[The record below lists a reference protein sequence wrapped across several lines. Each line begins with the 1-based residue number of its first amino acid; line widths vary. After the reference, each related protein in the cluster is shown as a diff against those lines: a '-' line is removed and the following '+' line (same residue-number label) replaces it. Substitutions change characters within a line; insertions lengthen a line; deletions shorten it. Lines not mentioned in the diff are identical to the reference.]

1 MAHTQR
7 RGAAFDNAPMTTPS
21 TLADRLNLELPI
33 AQAGLGGGLA
43 RAELAA
49 AVSRAGALGTV
60 AILPPARMG
69 AELRRARALAP
80 GRPVAANLLMPF
92 TRPAHVEQ
100 TIAAGAAAAVLFFGF
115 DRDLVRRLRKAGVFV
130 LHQVGTEAQARQAL
144 ADGADGLIAQGLQA
158 GGHLLAERNT
168 WEFLPAALDLAD
180 GKPVLAAGGIHNA
193 AGLARALAA
202 GAAGV
207 VCGTRF
213 LLTHECAAHPLYKS
227 RVLGAPRTLDTL
239 LFGFGWAARHRVA
252 ENAATARWCAR
263 RPEGPLAL
271 EWVNRAA
278 EPFTRRAPLSALP
291 LAPRTQRLA
300 LPLYSPAPALAGM
313 PDRTVDVTPLYAG
326 QCAAEIH
333 HVIPAA
339 HAVAELARGI

>member
-1 MAHTQR
+1 M
-7 RGAAFDNAPMTTPS
+7 S
-21 TLADRLNLELPI
+21 LVERLGLELPL

-43 RAELAA
+43 GAQLAA
-49 AVSRAGALGTV
+49 AVSRAGGLGTV
-60 AILPPARMG
+60 AILPPTHMG

-80 GRPVAANLLMPF
+80 GRPIAANLLMPF
-92 TRPAHVEQ
+92 TRPAHLEQ
-100 TIAAGAAAAVLFFGF
+100 LIEAGVAAVVLFFGF
-115 DRDLVRRLRKAGVFV
+115 DGELVRRLRQAGIVV
-130 LHQVGTEAQARQAL
+130 LHQVGTAAQARRAL

-158 GGHLLAERNT
+158 GGHLLAQEDT
-168 WEFLPAALDLAD
+168 WDFLPVAIEIAD
-180 GKPVLAAGGIHNA
+180 GKPVLAAGGIHDA
-193 AGLARALAA
+193 AGFARALTG

-213 LLTHECAAHPLYKS
+213 LLTEECAAHPLYKS
-227 RVLGAPRTLDTL
+227 RVLGATRTVQTL

-263 RPEGPLAL
+263 RDAGPRMI
-271 EWVNRAA
+271 EWLNRLT
-278 EPFTRRAPLSALP
+278 EPLTRRAPLAALP

-326 QCAAEIH
+326 ECAIAIHEVIGAEQ
-333 HVIPAA
+333 
-339 HAVAELARGI
+339 AVANIAGEPEPHAGLEADYPGLS